1 MKIDSRNTN
10 RVVLAVVVA
19 GIILGLLLQGMD
31 RTGTAGHLWAL
42 TALLAL
48 FPLTLTV
55 VRDLL
60 AGRAGVDI
68 IALLA
73 IAGSLALGEYL
84 AGAVVALML
93 SGGQA
98 LEEYAERRARRELS
112 LLLDRSPRRI
122 HLVEGEELSERDVDE
137 VRRGDLLLVRA
148 GEVVPVDGR
157 VIGETAILDE
167 SALTG
172 EALPVERREGDP
184 VRSGTVNAA
193 GSAFRMRASAT
204 ASESTYAGIV
214 KLVQQAQ
221 ASKAPLVRL
230 ADRYALFFLPLTL
243 LTSALAWVISGDP
256 IRALA
261 VLVVAT
267 PCPLILAAPVAFVG
281 GISRAARR
289 GIIVKG
295 GGALETLARG
305 EMLILDK
312 TGTVTGGAPVLTD
325 VVRVGDAPPEEI
337 LRLAASLE
345 QASMH
350 VLAEPLLRA
359 ARERSL
365 TLSLP
370 SETNEVLGE
379 GIRGK
384 VEGREVVLGRADWV
398 MDHKPLPPAMRR
410 VRRRALLEGASVV
423 MVSLDGA
430 PAGALVLEDLVRPDV
445 PRVLRSLKRIGFRE
459 IWLLTGDH
467 ADVAELVGVALGIDR
482 VFAERTPAE
491 KTQSVLSARREGV
504 TIMVGDGINDAP
516 ALAAAHVGV
525 AMGARGATASSEA
538 ADVVLMVDRLDR
550 LEESVLISRRTRDIA
565 LQSILAGM
573 GMSMVAMG
581 FAAAGWLP
589 PVAGALLQ
597 EGIDAA
603 VILNAL
609 RALGDGKARRQE
621 RPEAVEVARRFRA
634 EHRTL
639 LPEVKRIR
647 EVADRLGSLAPAA
660 AKSEI
665 QHVYDFLT
673 RKLLPHEEAE
683 DATAY
688 PVVARIIGGEDPT
701 ATMSRA
707 HLEIAHRVRML
718 GTLLEEIPAEGPAP
732 EDLAELR
739 RILYGLDAILRLHF
753 AQEEETYLPLLDGA
767 AAPLHEE
774 VAGGRALS

>member
-1 MKIDSRNTN
+1 MKIDPRIAN
-10 RVVLAVVVA
+10 RIVLAVVVT
-19 GIILGLLLQGMD
+19 GIAVGSLLAATG
-31 RTGTAGHLWAL
+31 RTEAAGHAWAL

-48 FPLTLTV
+48 FPLTFSV

-60 AGRAGVDI
+60 SGRAGVDI

-98 LEEYAERRARRELS
+98 LEDYAERRARRELR

-122 HLVEGEELSERDVDE
+122 HRVEGEELVEHDIDQ
-137 VRRGDLLLVRA
+137 VRRGDVLLVRA

-157 VIGETAILDE
+157 VVGETALLDE

-172 EALPVERREGDP
+172 EALPVERREGDR

-214 KLVQQAQ
+214 KLVKEAQ

-243 LTSALAWVISGDP
+243 VTAAAAWGISGDP

-267 PCPLILAAPVAFVG
+267 PCPLILAAPVAFVA

-295 GGALETLARG
+295 GGALEVLARG
-305 EMLILDK
+305 EILVLDK

-325 VVRVGDAPPEEI
+325 VVHFGEISPDEI

-359 ARERSL
+359 ARERGFP
-365 TLSLP
+365 LSLP
-370 SETNEVLGE
+370 VETQEVLGE

-384 VEGREVVLGRADWV
+384 VDGREVVLGRTGWV
-398 MDHKPLPPAMRR
+398 LGKRPVSPAMRR

-423 MVSLDGA
+423 MVAVDGN
-430 PAGALVLEDLVRPDV
+430 PAGALILEDLIRPDV
-445 PRVLRSLKRIGFRE
+445 PRALRSLKRIGFRE

-467 ADVAELVGVALGIDR
+467 ADVAELVGVALGVDR
-482 VFAERTPAE
+482 VFAERTPEE
-491 KTQSVLSARREGV
+491 KTQSVASARREGITV
-504 TIMVGDGINDAP
+504 MVGDGINDAP

-538 ADVVLMVDRLDR
+538 ADVVLTVDRLDR

-573 GMSMVAMG
+573 GLSMIAMG

-609 RALGDGKARRQE
+609 RALGDGKARRHE
-621 RPEAVEVARRFRA
+621 RPEAVAVARRFRA

-647 EVADRLGSLAPAA
+647 GVADRLGSLPPAA
-660 AKSEI
+660 AKSEL
-665 QHVYDFLT
+665 QQVYEFLT
-673 RKLLPHEEAE
+673 RELLPHEEAE

-688 PVVARIIGGEDPT
+688 PVVARIIGGDDPT

-718 GTLLEEIPAEGPAP
+718 GTLLQEIPEEGPAP

-767 AAPLHEE
+767 AAALQEE
-774 VAGGRALS
+774 VAEGRARS

>member
-1 MKIDSRNTN
+1 MRIDPRIAN
-10 RVVLAVVVA
+10 RIVLVVVVTGIGVGSLMQAA
-19 GIILGLLLQGMD
+19 G
-31 RTGTAGHLWAL
+31 RPEAAGHAWAL

-48 FPLTLTV
+48 FPLTFSV

-60 AGRAGVDI
+60 SGRAGVDI

-98 LEEYAERRARRELS
+98 LEDYAERRARRELR

-122 HLVEGEELSERDVDE
+122 HRVEGEELVEHDIDE

-157 VIGETAILDE
+157 VIGETALLDE

-172 EALPVERREGDP
+172 EALPVERREGDR

-243 LTSALAWVISGDP
+243 ATAAVAWGISGDP
-256 IRALA
+256 IRGLA

-267 PCPLILAAPVAFVG
+267 PCPLILAAPVAFVA

-295 GGALETLARG
+295 GGALEVLARG
-305 EMLILDK
+305 TILVLDK

-325 VVRVGDAPPEEI
+325 VVPFGEVPPEEI

-350 VLAEPLLRA
+350 VLAEPMLRA
-359 ARERSL
+359 ARERSFA
-365 TLSLP
+365 LSLP
-370 SETNEVLGE
+370 TETHEVLGE

-384 VEGREVVLGRADWV
+384 VDGREVVLGRTGWV
-398 MDHKPLPPAMRR
+398 LGNRPISPAMRR

-423 MVSLDGA
+423 MVAVDGN
-430 PAGALVLEDLVRPDV
+430 PAGALILEDLIRPDV
-445 PRVLRSLKRIGFRE
+445 PRALRSLKRIGFRE

-467 ADVAELVGVALGIDR
+467 ADVAELVGVALGVDR
-482 VFAERTPAE
+482 VFAERTPEE
-491 KTQSVLSARREGV
+491 KTQSVAAARREG
-504 TIMVGDGINDAP
+504 
-516 ALAAAHVGV
+516 
-525 AMGARGATASSEA
+525 
-538 ADVVLMVDRLDR
+538 
-550 LEESVLISRRTRDIA
+550 
-565 LQSILAGM
+565 
-573 GMSMVAMG
+573 
-581 FAAAGWLP
+581 
-589 PVAGALLQ
+589 
-597 EGIDAA
+597 
-603 VILNAL
+603 
-609 RALGDGKARRQE
+609 
-621 RPEAVEVARRFRA
+621 
-634 EHRTL
+634 
-639 LPEVKRIR
+639 
-647 EVADRLGSLAPAA
+647 
-660 AKSEI
+660 
-665 QHVYDFLT
+665 
-673 RKLLPHEEAE
+673 
-683 DATAY
+683 
-688 PVVARIIGGEDPT
+688 
-701 ATMSRA
+701 
-707 HLEIAHRVRML
+707 
-718 GTLLEEIPAEGPAP
+718 
-732 EDLAELR
+732 
-739 RILYGLDAILRLHF
+739 
-753 AQEEETYLPLLDGA
+753 
-767 AAPLHEE
+767 
-774 VAGGRALS
+774 

>member
-1 MKIDSRNTN
+1 MKIDPRMAN
-10 RVVLAVVVA
+10 RVVLAVVMTGIGIGTFLVA
-19 GIILGLLLQGMD
+19 TD
-31 RTGTAGHLWAL
+31 RPATAGQVWAL

-48 FPLTLTV
+48 FPLSLSV
-55 VRDLL
+55 VRDLVS
-60 AGRAGVDI
+60 GRAGVDI

-98 LEEYAERRARRELS
+98 LEDYAERRARRELS

-122 HLVEGEELSERDVDE
+122 HRVEGEELVEHDIDE

-157 VIGETAILDE
+157 IVGDTAVLDE

-172 EALPVERREGDP
+172 EALPVERREGDR

-243 LTSALAWVISGDP
+243 ATAALAWGISGDP
-256 IRALA
+256 VRGLA

-267 PCPLILAAPVAFVG
+267 PCPLILAAPVAFVA

-295 GGALETLARG
+295 GGALEVLARG
-305 EMLILDK
+305 KILVLDK

-325 VVRVGDAPPEEI
+325 VVAFGKVPPEEI

-350 VLAEPLLRA
+350 VLAEPVLREG
-359 ARERSL
+359 RERSL

-370 SETNEVLGE
+370 AETHEVLGE

-384 VEGREVVLGRADWV
+384 VDGREVVLGRTGWV
-398 MDHKPLPPAMRR
+398 LNNRPVSPAMRR

-423 MVSLDGA
+423 MVAIDGN
-430 PAGALVLEDLVRPDV
+430 PAGALVLEDLIRPDV
-445 PRVLRSLKRIGFRE
+445 PRALRSLKRIGFRE

-467 ADVAELVGVALGIDR
+467 ADVAELVGVALGVDR
-482 VFAERTPAE
+482 VFAERTPEE
-491 KTQSVLSARREGV
+491 KTQSVASARREGV
-504 TIMVGDGINDAP
+504 TVMVGDGINDAP

-538 ADVVLMVDRLDR
+538 ADVVLTVDRLDR

-573 GMSMVAMG
+573 GLSMVAMG

-609 RALGDGKARRQE
+609 RALGDGKARRQK
-621 RPEAVEVARRFRA
+621 RPEAVAVARRFRA

-647 EVADRLGSLAPAA
+647 EVADRLGSLPPGAA
-660 AKSEI
+660 RSEI

-673 RKLLPHEEAE
+673 RELLPHEEAE

-718 GTLLEEIPAEGPAP
+718 GTFLQEIQEEGPAA

-774 VAGGRALS
+774 VAGGRARS